1 MNKTG
6 TEPLSLT
13 ERLSKHV
20 ETEAQQHVIMTQ
32 NERGRLANALRRSS
46 NDALYG
52 FEEDLETRFYRLK
65 SAVNSARIE
74 MERDLAALK
83 TKPHR
88 LMLTAAIIGA
98 ISASLTWATLPILA
112 DKIAEALYWIRR

>member
-1 MNKTG
+1 MNRTG
-6 TEPLSLT
+6 PEPQSLT

-20 ETEAQQHVIMTQ
+20 DAETQQHEIMTQ
-32 NERGRLANALRRSS
+32 NARWRLANALRQSS

-52 FEEDLETRFYRLK
+52 FEEDLETRLYRLK

-74 MERDLAALK
+74 MERDLIALK

-112 DKIAEALYWIRR
+112 DKIAEALHWIRR

>member
-6 TEPLSLT
+6 PEPLSLT

-20 ETEAQQHVIMTQ
+20 ETEAQQHEIMTQ

-52 FEEDLETRFYRLK
+52 FEEDLETRLYRLK
-65 SAVNSARIE
+65 SAVNSARNE
-74 MERDLAALK
+74 MERDLAALN

-88 LMLTAAIIGA
+88 LMLTAATIGA
-98 ISASLTWATLPILA
+98 ISASLTWATLPVLA
-112 DKIAEALYWIRR
+112 DKIAEALHWIGR